1 MRLIGCM
8 AVRNEAWILGLTLR
22 AALMWCDE
30 VVVLLHA
37 CTDASEEI
45 AVEIG
50 EETQRVA
57 VLTEPLESWDEMRHR
72 QRMLDFAREYE
83 KATHIAI
90 VDADEILTG
99 DLLGYENTGVCCK
112 GAEIQSGRCCIR
124 GAVEATP
131 KGSCLQLPMY
141 QLRGSLDRYHANGI
155 WGSRWLSVAFADDPR
170 LSWSGDKFHDREPR
184 YPDGSKLK
192 AYQPIKHGQGG
203 SFHLWGVSER
213 RLRARHALYKV
224 TERLRWPDRPT
235 RDIELMYNDWRSPED
250 NAQHYPEM
258 KRYHEP
264 WTYADVPVEWWQPY
278 AGDDLLDLVANIRCD
293 DRELWQEA
301 EVRRLVAQYGA
312 ETFRGLDLF
321 GIA

>member
-1 MRLIGCM
+1 MKLVGLM
-8 AVRNEAWILGLTLR
+8 AVRNEAWCLGLTLR

-30 VVVLLHA
+30 MVVLNHA
-37 CTDASEEI
+37 STDATADI
-45 AVEIG
+45 IG
-50 EETQRVA
+50 EVFDAEAPRLHTITLDGEWR
-57 VLTEPLESWDEMRHR
+57 EMEHR
-72 QRMLDFAREYE
+72 QLMLETARRYR
-83 KATHIAI
+83 ATHLAI
-90 VDADEILTG
+90 VDADELVTG
-99 DLLGYENTGVCCK
+99 NLMTSKEPPWESIHHCVVN
-112 GAEIQSGRCCIR
+112 I
-124 GAVEATP
+124 P

-155 WGSRWLSVAFADDPR
+155 WGNRWLSVAFADDPR

-224 TERLRWPDRPT
+224 TERLRWPARSAVEIDRT
-235 RDIELMYNDWRSPED
+235 YNDWRSPED
-250 NAQHYPEM
+250 NQAHWPEM
-258 KRYHEP
+258 TKWRQS
-264 WTYADVPVEWWQPY
+264 WTYADVPAEWWQPY
-278 AGDDLLDLVANIRCD
+278 AGDDLLDLVANIHCD

-301 EVRRLVAQYGA
+301 EVRRLVAQHGA